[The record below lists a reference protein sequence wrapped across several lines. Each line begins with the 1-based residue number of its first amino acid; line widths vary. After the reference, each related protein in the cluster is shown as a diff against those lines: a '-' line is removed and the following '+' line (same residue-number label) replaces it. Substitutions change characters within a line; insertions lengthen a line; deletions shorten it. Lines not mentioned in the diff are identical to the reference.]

1 MCNGLTTGDTRDIQF
16 MSNTKGLG
24 TLSLKV
30 ISNDQDKIVFDVTKD
45 NTHINHWLTW
55 KRFAVKKDKISNT
68 KIKISWTSHFEC
80 DLGPTWYF
88 EPLERHAV
96 GLMNLH
102 LLQSFFVTQD

>member
-1 MCNGLTTGDTRDIQF
+1 MRFPKPIKVMCNGLTTGDTRDIQF

-55 KRFAVKKDKISNT
+55 KRFAVKKDKIS
-68 KIKISWTSHFEC
+68 
-80 DLGPTWYF
+80 
-88 EPLERHAV
+88 
-96 GLMNLH
+96 
-102 LLQSFFVTQD
+102 